1 MKNEHLLSMRQT
13 IDLDIRNA
21 EHRMA
26 DKFQSAVDETRAQ
39 ADRSAQAFDEKFSE
53 IKSEVAGSKAAA
65 QDEYLEILHTMSER
79 IKDLDSRYQE
89 VLLTSENGLEW
100 VQEKQGNLV
109 TQLREDLEAKME
121 AIAAKAE
128 ALAIQ
133 SEESVTKSQLAEAL
147 APLEAKATALEADIS
162 GKVDAIRTTTEDLG
176 RDLAEIANRS
186 KTEIANQAEELS
198 KIQNAQRDLYCGLYC
213 TSKVLKEK
221 ILSVETKLES
231 IAADKPSM
239 EAPLGPGETKVVT
252 RLGDEVEAQGARI
265 AGVERE
271 AAISQKHVEHL
282 SATIESRAE
291 EARIHLAQSLA
302 QVREVSLISLAEI
315 PPSLP
320 PVGGFPLGFPAR
332 VSRSAY
338 ISRSGLRVSS
348 FPMEPL
354 RGTPF
359 GGREGTT
366 QWETLAGKGTKIVLS
381 PRAGIP
387 TDILHLIRCVTL
399 QRHQGPR
406 FRVRP
411 PKDAARE
418 GARDENSGRLLPLQP
433 RGAQPEPGPVGRFGG
448 RGKRGGSS
456 IERWGGGGGD
466 WGDPRRGHGG
476 GPPRPSPPG
485 GLRPRCHRP
494 GEAPAGAN
502 ERTRQGERRAEGNQ
516 LGSGAQSEAGAVG
529 GRGILGELRGEDG
542 AAVGELGGDDQ
553 LEQDADGGGLE
564 LPQALAE
571 LGQRRADLS
580 IEPAS
585 ALRQGRPAE
594 AADEAVAGEEPQGGR
609 EGGGGDLG
617 LTQSG
622 R

>member
-1 MKNEHLLSMRQT
+1 MGSHLSKTLENLQRLKDHALGSQLDAKILTLREDILCEVAQGKTPEAQQVTGDQLARLAESVDQKLQEMEGRVGMRMREAEEMAAQRDKILENELDTRFSEHMKQVMRLPGTTHRHQCSSPARSHSLSHFSRPKNILSSLPLPLPPPVVKNEHLLSMRQT

-252 RLGDEVEAQGARI
+252 RLGDEVEAQG
-265 AGVERE
+265 
-271 AAISQKHVEHL
+271 
-282 SATIESRAE
+282 ESRAW
-291 EARIHLAQSLA
+291 RG
-302 QVREVSLISLAEI
+302 R
-315 PPSLP
+315 PPSP
-320 PVGGFPLGFPAR
+320 
-332 VSRSAY
+332 RSM
-338 ISRSGLRVSS
+338 SS
-348 FPMEPL
+348 
-354 RGTPF
+354 T
-359 GGREGTT
+359 
-366 QWETLAGKGTKIVLS
+366 S
-381 PRAGIP
+381 
-387 TDILHLIRCVTL
+387 
-399 QRHQGPR
+399 
-406 FRVRP
+406 
-411 PKDAARE
+411 
-418 GARDENSGRLLPLQP
+418 
-433 RGAQPEPGPVGRFGG
+433 
-448 RGKRGGSS
+448 
-456 IERWGGGGGD
+456 
-466 WGDPRRGHGG
+466 
-476 GPPRPSPPG
+476 PRPSSPE
-485 GLRPRCHRP
+485 PRRP
-494 GEAPAGAN
+494 GSTSPSPW
-502 ERTRQGERRAEGNQ
+502 RR
-516 LGSGAQSEAGAVG
+516 
-529 GRGILGELRGEDG
+529 
-542 AAVGELGGDDQ
+542 
-553 LEQDADGGGLE
+553 
-564 LPQALAE
+564 
-571 LGQRRADLS
+571 
-580 IEPAS
+580 
-585 ALRQGRPAE
+585 
-594 AADEAVAGEEPQGGR
+594 
-609 EGGGGDLG
+609 
-617 LTQSG
+617 SG

>member
-1 MKNEHLLSMRQT
+1 MGSHLSKTLENLQRLKDHALGSQLDAKILTLREDILCEVAQGKTPEAQQVTGDQLARLAESVDQKLQEMEGRVGMRMRGAEEMAAQRDKILENELDTRFSEHMKQVMRLPGTNHRHQCSSPARSHSLTHFSRPKNILSSLPLPLPPLVVKNEHLLSMRQT

-21 EHRMA
+21 EQRMA

-366 QWETLAGKGTKIVLS
+366 QWETLAGTLAGKGTKIVFR
-381 PRAGIP
+381 PRAVFP
-387 TDILHLIRCVTL
+387 LTSFQLVWCVTL
-399 QRHQGPR
+399 PR
-406 FRVRP
+406 RSSSRTGRSRRP
-411 PKDAARE
+411 SL
-418 GARDENSGRLLPLQP
+418 GAWTRWPS
-433 RGAQPEPGPVGRFGG
+433 
-448 RGKRGGSS
+448 RGKASTEKSRKSWIRCASTLTSASPTTGGT
-456 IERWGGGGGD
+456 WT
-466 WGDPRRGHGG
+466 RR
-476 GPPRPSPPG
+476 
-485 GLRPRCHRP
+485 
-494 GEAPAGAN
+494 
-502 ERTRQGERRAEGNQ
+502 
-516 LGSGAQSEAGAVG
+516 
-529 GRGILGELRGEDG
+529 
-542 AAVGELGGDDQ
+542 
-553 LEQDADGGGLE
+553 
-564 LPQALAE
+564 
-571 LGQRRADLS
+571 
-580 IEPAS
+580 
-585 ALRQGRPAE
+585 
-594 AADEAVAGEEPQGGR
+594 
-609 EGGGGDLG
+609 
-617 LTQSG
+617 
-622 R
+622 